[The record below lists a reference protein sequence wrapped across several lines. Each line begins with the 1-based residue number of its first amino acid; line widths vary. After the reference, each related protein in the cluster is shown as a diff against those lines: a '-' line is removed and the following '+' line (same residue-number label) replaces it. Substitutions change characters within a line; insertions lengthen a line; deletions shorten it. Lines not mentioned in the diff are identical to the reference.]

1 MNGLIY
7 LTHVLAPRFQGREN
21 SRYTSLHS
29 RRNGEDIIV
38 AIKLKRGRAFMPERR
53 CGILHTERW
62 EQAGG
67 CSSVGGA
74 SGWRPRLHSG
84 CPAVGRHATYFP
96 PWSNMLSR
104 TPTTPEPLKFR
115 VFEKGKGEWNQCV
128 NRGSVKHTFPGRL
141 RQDQLCIHHSL
152 HDRCV

>member
-1 MNGLIY
+1 MRNSSHRTVGAGEGLQ
-7 LTHVLAPRFQGREN
+7 HVWAEL
-21 SRYTSLHS
+21 
-29 RRNGEDIIV
+29 
-38 AIKLKRGRAFMPERR
+38 
-53 CGILHTERW
+53 
-62 EQAGG
+62 QAGG
-67 CSSVGGA
+67 LA
-74 SGWRPRLHSG
+74 SIQ
-84 CPAVGRHATYFP
+84 AAQAATYFP